1 MDLSDNELDASDVS
15 DSNGSGPATDSDTD
29 SEEEATPQPKKRRR
43 IMWKKTNVFNPTVVP
58 ELVRQDLSHEHREWS
73 PGDYFAQYVDEDDY
87 QILADLTGRHYLQ
100 ATGRNLETSPS
111 EIKRFIG
118 MSLMMGC
125 ISMKRLR
132 MYWQRST
139 RIPVIADC
147 MPRDRFFKLR
157 NHFTVVD
164 NNLFTDEAKAAD
176 RFWKVRPF
184 MERIRRACLTL
195 PREGN
200 MSIDEQMISFTGR
213 CPSRQYVPRK
223 PRPTGLKNFVL
234 AGASGLVL
242 DFELYQGAGSF
253 QQYQMDGKKAGQGTG
268 AVLRLC
274 ESLSRGH
281 RLFCDRFFTT
291 LPLIS
296 HMLDKGIYLTGTIAK
311 RNLPVTFT
319 GDAAMAKSGS
329 GTSEQYVLD
338 GAAAVSMVKW
348 YDNKGVLMASPLFG
362 IEPED
367 ECRRWSKKDKQH
379 LEVKR
384 PAVIERYNKYMG
396 GVDLCDRMISYHK
409 MGARTR
415 RWHLRVISHFI
426 DLALSNCWIEGRLDS
441 REKMQLY
448 DFRES
453 VALVLIN
460 SVDESLSSSDSDT
473 VQPPPRGRVSAL
485 PAIVSRVVAAKHLP
499 VACDLPNSARCR
511 KEGCKGKTRIKC
523 ERCNVFLCVSTARS
537 CFKEFHTK

>member
-1 MDLSDNELDASDVS
+1 MVHFTSDDIFRRKIVS
-15 DSNGSGPATDSDTD
+15 CWEAPFRKFPGWIFCTNSCVNDRQVSAHVCPHMGTVGLRAINKLFDSTEN
-29 SEEEATPQPKKRRR
+29 
-43 IMWKKTNVFNPTVVP
+43 KTQV
-58 ELVRQDLSHEHREWS
+58 S
-73 PGDYFAQYVDEDDY
+73 PYDQT
-87 QILADLTGRHYLQ
+87 LADLTGRHYLQ

-184 MERIRRACLTL
+184 MERMRRACLTL

-200 MSIDEQMISFTGR
+200 MSIDEQLISFTG
-213 CPSRQYVPRK
+213 
-223 PRPTGLKNFVL
+223 LNNFVL

-274 ESLSRGH
+274 ESLSLGH

-311 RNLPVTFT
+311 RNLPVATLR
-319 GDAAMAKSGS
+319 MANHA
-329 GTSEQYVLD
+329 TTCV
-338 GAAAVSMVKW
+338 
-348 YDNKGVLMASPLFG
+348 P
-362 IEPED
+362 
-367 ECRRWSKKDKQH
+367 
-379 LEVKR
+379 
-384 PAVIERYNKYMG
+384 KYG
-396 GVDLCDRMISYHK
+396 Q
-409 MGARTR
+409 
-415 RWHLRVISHFI
+415 ISHARRCVPFCYW
-426 DLALSNCWIEGRLDS
+426 LS
-441 REKMQLY
+441 
-448 DFRES
+448 
-453 VALVLIN
+453 
-460 SVDESLSSSDSDT
+460 
-473 VQPPPRGRVSAL
+473 
-485 PAIVSRVVAAKHLP
+485 HL
-499 VACDLPNSARCR
+499 
-511 KEGCKGKTRIKC
+511 GQ
-523 ERCNVFLCVSTARS
+523 S
-537 CFKEFHTK
+537 CTLT